1 MKLTYVCIE
10 GTPQEL
16 DASEVVRELIQQQQS
31 GTVDTRRRS
40 PRVVVDPES
49 DDEVD
54 FGWLVEGDVPGV
66 AEEGQG
72 TVKAQLAFNPA
83 AQQFLDFMTEATS
96 WENVGVH
103 GIKRKAWQEGDPL
116 DYTGYLRLRR
126 KGSQYGGFVY
136 AFASTG
142 VINFRLRYSDEI
154 AELAPGAYPLTK
166 GNFQYRVNIQVR
178 DENTL
183 KQALALSELAYDAT

>member
-1 MKLTYVCIE
+1 VKLTYVSIE

-16 DASEVVRELIQQQQS
+16 DASEVVRALVLQQS
-31 GTVDTRRRS
+31 GPVGTVRRS

-49 DDEVD
+49 DDEFD

-66 AEEGQG
+66 AEEGQAE
-72 TVKAQLAFNPA
+72 VKTQLAFNPA

-96 WENVGVH
+96 WENVAVH

-126 KGSQYGGFVY
+126 TGSQYGGFVY

-154 AELAPGAYPLTK
+154 AELAPDAYPLTK
-166 GNFQYRVNIQVR
+166 GNHQYRVNIQIR
-178 DENTL
+178 DESTL
-183 KQALALSELAYDAT
+183 KQALALSEMAYDAT

>member
-1 MKLTYVCIE
+1 MKLTYVCFE

-16 DASEVVRELIQQQQS
+16 DASEVVRELFRQQS
-31 GTVDTRRRS
+31 GTADTVCRT
-40 PRVVVDPES
+40 PRVVADPDS
-49 DDEVD
+49 DDEFD

-66 AEEGQG
+66 AEEGQS

-83 AQQFLDFMTEATS
+83 AQQFLDFMMEATS
-96 WENVGVH
+96 WESVGVH
-103 GIKRKAWQEGDPL
+103 GIKRKTWQEGDPL

-136 AFASTG
+136 AFPSTG
-142 VINFRLRYSDEI
+142 VINFRLQHSDEI
-154 AELAPGAYPLTK
+154 AELAPDAYPLTK
-166 GNFQYRVNIQVR
+166 GNHQYRVNIQVH

-183 KQALALSELAYDAT
+183 KQALALAERAYDAT

>member
-1 MKLTYVCIE
+1 MKLTYVCVE

-16 DASEVVRELIQQQQS
+16 DASEVVRRLVQQQS
-31 GTVDTRRRS
+31 GAIDTVHRT

-66 AEEGQG
+66 AEEGQS

-83 AQQFLDFMTEATS
+83 AQQFLDFMAEATS
-96 WENVGVH
+96 WDNVGVH
-103 GIKRKAWQEGDPL
+103 GIKRKAWREGDPL

-142 VINFRLRYSDEI
+142 VINFRLLYSDEI
-154 AELAPGAYPLTK
+154 AELAPDAYPLSK
-166 GNFQYRVNIQVR
+166 GNHQYRVNIQIH
-178 DENTL
+178 DESTL
-183 KQALALSELAYDAT
+183 KQALSLAELAYDAT

>member
-1 MKLTYVCIE
+1 MKFTYVCVE

-16 DASEVVRELIQQQQS
+16 DASEVVRQLVQQPS
-31 GTVDTRRRS
+31 GAVDTVRRT

-66 AEEGQG
+66 AEEGQS

-83 AQQFLDFMTEATS
+83 AQQFLDFMAEATS

-126 KGSQYGGFVY
+126 QGSQYGGFVY

-142 VINFRLRYSDEI
+142 VINFRLQYSDEI
-154 AELAPGAYPLTK
+154 AELAPDAYSLSK
-166 GNFQYRVNIQVR
+166 GNPQYRVNVQIH
-178 DENTL
+178 DESAL
-183 KQALALSELAYDAT
+183 KQALALAELAYDAT

>member
-1 MKLTYVCIE
+1 MKLTYVCVE

-16 DASEVVRELIQQQQS
+16 DASEVIRQLVQPQS
-31 GTVDTRRRS
+31 GTVDTVRRA

-66 AEEGQG
+66 AEEGQS

-83 AQQFLDFMTEATS
+83 AQQFLDFMTEAAS
-96 WENVGVH
+96 WESVGVH
-103 GIKRKAWQEGDPL
+103 GIKRKTWQEGDPL

-136 AFASTG
+136 AFPSTG
-142 VINFRLRYSDEI
+142 VINFRLQYSDEI
-154 AELAPGAYPLTK
+154 AELALNSYPLTK
-166 GNFQYRVNIQVR
+166 GNYQYRVNIQIH
-178 DENTL
+178 DESTL
-183 KQALALSELAYDAT
+183 KQALSLAELAYNAT